1 LSAELT
7 KTHSFRLFFGSFAH
21 WVIVLITRCINLITS
36 VFLPAGVSK
45 KNKIVAKGNK
55 VKREDDEEDAEIM
68 QEKMSALASLGGK
81 LKKSL
86 SFLSFI
92 RSFSRF

>member
-1 LSAELT
+1 
-7 KTHSFRLFFGSFAH
+7 
-21 WVIVLITRCINLITS
+21 LITS

-86 SFLSFI
+86 SFLPFI
-92 RSFSRF
+92 CSFSRF